1 MLTIMA
7 AVLSGCELLL
17 QQPVVVVPT
26 EAPAKPEQL
35 HANRIPAL
43 LGEAAAAFADN
54 RLTTP
59 AETSAYTIYLQVLA
73 LDPANAAA
81 EQGIADIVERYLEWA
96 ITNAANFDISK
107 ATDYLRRAQSVDAE
121 HPNIVAVR
129 AMIEERRLA
138 RTEFH
143 ALESAELHARS
154 ARVES
159 KLRKIGIEIGVS
171 GASAVIIARNDAEGR
186 WIYQQLNEIG
196 GTRVRAELR
205 FGERPGVRL
214 IYPLQDPTSR

>member
-1 MLTIMA
+1 M
-7 AVLSGCELLL
+7 
-17 QQPVVVVPT
+17 
-26 EAPAKPEQL
+26 
-35 HANRIPAL
+35 
-43 LGEAAAAFADN
+43 
-54 RLTTP
+54 
-59 AETSAYTIYLQVLA
+59 
-73 LDPANAAA
+73 DPANAAA

-186 WIYQQLNEIG
+186 WIYQQLNKIG